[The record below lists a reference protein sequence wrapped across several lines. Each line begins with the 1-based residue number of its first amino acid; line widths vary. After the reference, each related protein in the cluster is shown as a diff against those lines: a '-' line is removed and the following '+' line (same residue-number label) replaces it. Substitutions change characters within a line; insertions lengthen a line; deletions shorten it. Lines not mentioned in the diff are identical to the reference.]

1 MSQKRPAAGGESR
14 KRDSF
19 LACALQRTPCGYE
32 RRIYDVKPTEQ
43 RKRGYERRIYD
54 EIPTEQRKRGYER
67 RIYDVIPTEPRK
79 RGYERRIYD
88 EIPTEQRKRGYERRI
103 GIVIPMNAEN
113 VWIWQVETN
122 VNLKKAG
129 IL

>member
-19 LACALQRTPCGYE
+19 LSCALQRTPRGYE
-32 RRIYDVKPTEQ
+32 RRNDVVIPTEQ

-67 RIYDVIPTEPRK
+67 RIDDV
-79 RGYERRIYD
+79 
-88 EIPTEQRKRGYERRI
+88 IPTEQRKRGYERRI

-113 VWIWQVETN
+113 AWIWQVETN

>member
-14 KRDSF
+14 KRYSF
-19 LACALQRTPCGYE
+19 LSCALQRTSCGYE
-32 RRIYDVKPTEQ
+32 RRID
-43 RKRGYERRIYD
+43 D
-54 EIPTEQRKRGYER
+54 EIPTEQRARGYER
-67 RIYDVIPTEPRK
+67 QICDEIPTEPRK

-88 EIPTEQRKRGYERRI
+88 EIPTEPRKRGYERRI

-113 VWIWQVETN
+113 AWIWQVETN

>member
-14 KRDSF
+14 KRYSF
-19 LACALQRTPCGYE
+19 LSCALQRTP
-32 RRIYDVKPTEQ
+32 
-43 RKRGYERRIYD
+43 RGYERRIYD
-54 EIPTEQRKRGYER
+54 E
-67 RIYDVIPTEPRK
+67 IPTEPRK

-113 VWIWQVETN
+113 AWIWQVETN

>member
-19 LACALQRTPCGYE
+19 LSCALQRTS
-32 RRIYDVKPTEQ
+32 
-43 RKRGYERRIYD
+43 RGYERRID
-54 EIPTEQRKRGYER
+54 IVIPTEQRKRGYER
-67 RIYDVIPTEPRK
+67 QID
-79 RGYERRIYD
+79 
-88 EIPTEQRKRGYERRI
+88 
-103 GIVIPMNAEN
+103 IVIPMDAEN
-113 VWIWQVETN
+113 AWIWQVETN

>member
-19 LACALQRTPCGYE
+19 LSCALQRTS
-32 RRIYDVKPTEQ
+32 
-43 RKRGYERRIYD
+43 RGYERRID
-54 EIPTEQRKRGYER
+54 DVIPMEQRKGGYER
-67 RIYDVIPTEPRK
+67 QID
-79 RGYERRIYD
+79 
-88 EIPTEQRKRGYERRI
+88 
-103 GIVIPMNAEN
+103 IVIPMDAEN
-113 VWIWQVETN
+113 AWIWQVETN

>member
-19 LACALQRTPCGYE
+19 LACALQRTSCGYE

-43 RKRGYERRIYD
+43 RKRGYER
-54 EIPTEQRKRGYER
+54 G
-67 RIYDVIPTEPRK
+67 
-79 RGYERRIYD
+79 IYD

-113 VWIWQVETN
+113 AWIWQVETN

-129 IL
+129 ILWIYISIL

>member
-19 LACALQRTPCGYE
+19 LSCALHRTP
-32 RRIYDVKPTEQ
+32 
-43 RKRGYERRIYD
+43 RGYERRND
-54 EIPTEQRKRGYER
+54 VVIPTEQ
-67 RIYDVIPTEPRK
+67 RK

-113 VWIWQVETN
+113 AWIWQVETN

>member
-19 LACALQRTPCGYE
+19 LACALQRTSC
-32 RRIYDVKPTEQ
+32 
-43 RKRGYERRIYD
+43 
-54 EIPTEQRKRGYER
+54 
-67 RIYDVIPTEPRK
+67 
-79 RGYERRIYD
+79 
-88 EIPTEQRKRGYERRI
+88 GYERRI

-113 VWIWQVETN
+113 AWIWQVETN

>member
-19 LACALQRTPCGYE
+19 LLCALQRTSCGYE
-32 RRIYDVKPTEQ
+32 RRIDNV
-43 RKRGYERRIYD
+43 
-54 EIPTEQRKRGYER
+54 IPTEQRKRGYKR
-67 RIYDVIPTEPRK
+67 RIDDV
-79 RGYERRIYD
+79 
-88 EIPTEQRKRGYERRI
+88 IPTEQRKRGYKRRI

-113 VWIWQVETN
+113 AWIWQVETN

>member
-19 LACALQRTPCGYE
+19 LSCALRRAPRGYK
-32 RRIYDVKPTEQ
+32 RRIDDV
-43 RKRGYERRIYD
+43 
-54 EIPTEQRKRGYER
+54 IPTEQRKRGYKR
-67 RIYDVIPTEPRK
+67 RIDDVIPM
-79 RGYERRIYD
+79 D
-88 EIPTEQRKRGYERRI
+88 
-103 GIVIPMNAEN
+103 AEN
-113 VWIWQVETN
+113 AWIWQVETN

>member
-19 LACALQRTPCGYE
+19 LSCALQRTS
-32 RRIYDVKPTEQ
+32 
-43 RKRGYERRIYD
+43 RGYERRID
-54 EIPTEQRKRGYER
+54 DVIPTEQRKRGYER
-67 RIYDVIPTEPRK
+67 QID
-79 RGYERRIYD
+79 
-88 EIPTEQRKRGYERRI
+88 
-103 GIVIPMNAEN
+103 IVIPMDAEN
-113 VWIWQVETN
+113 AWIWQVETN

>member
-19 LACALQRTPCGYE
+19 LSCALRRAPRGYK
-32 RRIYDVKPTEQ
+32 RRIDDVIPTEQ
-43 RKRGYERRIYD
+43 RKRGYKRRID
-54 EIPTEQRKRGYER
+54 DVIPTEQRKRGYER
-67 RIYDVIPTEPRK
+67 RID
-79 RGYERRIYD
+79 D
-88 EIPTEQRKRGYERRI
+88 
-103 GIVIPMNAEN
+103 VIPMNAEN
-113 VWIWQVETN
+113 AWIWQVETN

>member
-19 LACALQRTPCGYE
+19 LLCALQRTSCGYE
-32 RRIYDVKPTEQ
+32 RRIDDV
-43 RKRGYERRIYD
+43 
-54 EIPTEQRKRGYER
+54 IPTEQRKRGYER
-67 RIYDVIPTEPRK
+67 RIDIV
-79 RGYERRIYD
+79 
-88 EIPTEQRKRGYERRI
+88 IPTEQRKRGYERWI
-103 GIVIPMNAEN
+103 DDVIPMDAEN
-113 VWIWQVETN
+113 AWIWQVETN